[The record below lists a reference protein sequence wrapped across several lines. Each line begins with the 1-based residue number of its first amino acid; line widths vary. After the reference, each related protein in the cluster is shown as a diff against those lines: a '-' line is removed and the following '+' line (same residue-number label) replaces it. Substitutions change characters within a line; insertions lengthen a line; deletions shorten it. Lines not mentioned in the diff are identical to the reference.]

1 MSELTAD
8 YSSLELA
15 ERVNALQAA
24 RAAGREAARADAGAA
39 GGVDVEHATR
49 REYLLYVVEPAW
61 DSDLCS
67 DEELR
72 FWRDNPDAEI
82 DPRVAAFAAG
92 WAEEVREILE
102 DLAEDREIC
111 EDG

>member
-1 MSELTAD
+1 MELVAD
-8 YSSLELA
+8 YGSMNLA

-39 GGVDVEHATR
+39 GGVEVERATR
-49 REYLLYVVEPAW
+49 REYLLYVVEPSW

-67 DEELR
+67 DEELAW
-72 FWRDNPDAEI
+72 WRDDPQADA
-82 DPRVAAFAAG
+82 DPRLAAFVAG

-102 DLAEDREIC
+102 DLAADREIC
-111 EDG
+111 EDA